1 MWKYLGKEPQP
12 SKSNYA
18 FKMQYSF
25 EKRLNES
32 EKVLQK
38 FPNSV
43 PIIVEKSDHSVLPEL
58 KKRNF
63 LMNKEVQVGQFIHL
77 LRTNIQLDPS
87 QAIFLFVNNS
97 SIPSISE
104 KLGNVYEK
112 YHDKDGFLYI
122 TYAAEN
128 TFG

>member
-1 MWKYLGKEPQP
+1 MWKYLGREPQP

-32 EKVLQK
+32 ERIRNK
-38 FPNSV
+38 FPDKV
-43 PIIVEKSDHSVLPEL
+43 PIIVEKSDHSFLPEL
-58 KKRNF
+58 KKRKY
-63 LMNKEVQVGQFIHL
+63 LMPNDVELGQFIYL
-77 LRTNIQLDPS
+77 LRKNIQLDSS

-97 SIPSISE
+97 TIPTTSE
-104 KLGNVYEK
+104 KLGNIYEK